1 MIWFPNDLTAESAE
15 TTEFERREMNNS
27 DTKGFDMDH
36 QAWLTSLKAHRA
48 IAVIRSSDKA
58 MAFQMAKAVAKG
70 GIQFIEITW
79 NTEKAAELVS
89 QLRLELPTFSIGTGT
104 LLKLEQLQEA
114 IDCGAQ
120 FLFTPHT
127 DVAMIKVAV
136 DAGVPI
142 VPGAF
147 SPTEI
152 VTAWQ
157 AGATCVKVFPISS
170 LGGAAYLKALQG
182 PLGDI
187 PLIPTGGVTLDN
199 AKVFIDAGAIAVG
212 LAGDLFPKHLVANGD
227 WEAIGQIA
235 RTLTQNLTNS

>member
-1 MIWFPNDLTAESAE
+1 
-15 TTEFERREMNNS
+15 MN
-27 DTKGFDMDH
+27 H
-36 QAWLTSLKAHRA
+36 QSWLTLLKKHRA
-48 IAVIRSSDKA
+48 IAVIRSSEKELA
-58 MAFQMAKAVAKG
+58 WEMASSVAAG

-79 NTEKAAELVS
+79 NTHKAAELIAE
-89 QLRLELPTFSIGTGT
+89 LRSEFPSFSIGTGT
-104 LLKLEQLQEA
+104 LLNLEQLQQA

-127 DVAMIKVAV
+127 DVAMIKTAV

-157 AGATCVKVFPISS
+157 AGATCVKVFPISA
-170 LGGAAYLKALQG
+170 LGGAAYLKSLQG
-182 PLGDI
+182 PLGHI
-187 PLIPTGGVTLDN
+187 PLIPTGGVTLEN

-212 LAGDLFPKHLVANGD
+212 LAGDLFPKHLVENRD
-227 WEAIGQIA
+227 WRAIVQIA
-235 RTLTQNLTNS
+235 RNLAQNLTTC

>member
-1 MIWFPNDLTAESAE
+1 
-15 TTEFERREMNNS
+15 MN
-27 DTKGFDMDH
+27 H
-36 QAWLTSLKAHRA
+36 QSWLTLLKKHRA
-48 IAVIRSSDKA
+48 IAVIRSCEKELA
-58 MAFQMAKAVAKG
+58 WHMASSIAAG

-79 NTEKAAELVS
+79 NTHKAAELIAE
-89 QLRLELPTFSIGTGT
+89 LRSEFPTFSIGTGT
-104 LLKLEQLQEA
+104 LLNLEQLQQA

-127 DVAMIKVAV
+127 DVAMIKTAV

-157 AGATCVKVFPISS
+157 AGATCVKVFPISA
-170 LGGAAYLKALQG
+170 LGGAAYLKSLQG
-182 PLGDI
+182 PLGNI
-187 PLIPTGGVTLDN
+187 PLIPTGGVTLEN

-212 LAGDLFPKHLVANGD
+212 LAGDLFPKHLVENRD
-227 WEAIGQIA
+227 WRAIAQIA
-235 RTLTQNLTNS
+235 RDLTQNLTTC

>member
-1 MIWFPNDLTAESAE
+1 
-15 TTEFERREMNNS
+15 MN
-27 DTKGFDMDH
+27 H
-36 QAWLTSLKAHRA
+36 QSWLTLLKKHRA
-48 IAVIRSSDKA
+48 IAVIRSSEKQLA
-58 MAFQMAKAVAKG
+58 WQMASSVAAG

-79 NTEKAAELVS
+79 NTHKAAELIA
-89 QLRLELPTFSIGTGT
+89 QLRSEFPTFSIGTGT
-104 LLKLEQLQEA
+104 LLNLEELQQA

-127 DVAMIKVAV
+127 DLAMIKTAV

-157 AGATCVKVFPISS
+157 AGATCVKVFPISA
-170 LGGAAYLKALQG
+170 LGGAAYLKSLQG
-182 PLGDI
+182 PLGNI
-187 PLIPTGGVTLDN
+187 PLIPTGGVTLEN

-212 LAGDLFPKHLVANGD
+212 LAGDLFPKHLVENRD
-227 WEAIGQIA
+227 WRAIVQIA
-235 RTLTQNLTNS
+235 RDLTQNLTTC

>member
-1 MIWFPNDLTAESAE
+1 
-15 TTEFERREMNNS
+15 MN
-27 DTKGFDMDH
+27 H
-36 QAWLTSLKAHRA
+36 QSWLTLLKKNRA
-48 IAVIRSSDKA
+48 IAVIRSSEKELA
-58 MAFQMAKAVAKG
+58 WQMASAVAAG

-79 NTEKAAELVS
+79 NTHKAAELIAE
-89 QLRLELPTFSIGTGT
+89 LRSEFPTFSIGTGT
-104 LLKLEQLQEA
+104 LLNLEQLQQA

-127 DVAMIKVAV
+127 DVAMIKTAV

-157 AGATCVKVFPISS
+157 AGATCVKVFPISA
-170 LGGAAYLKALQG
+170 LGGATYLKSLQG
-182 PLGDI
+182 PLGHI
-187 PLIPTGGVTLDN
+187 PLIPTGGVTMEN

-212 LAGDLFPKHLVANGD
+212 LAGDLFPKHLVANRD
-227 WEAIGQIA
+227 WEAIVQIA
-235 RTLTQNLTNS
+235 KTLTQKLTTC

>member
-1 MIWFPNDLTAESAE
+1 
-15 TTEFERREMNNS
+15 MN
-27 DTKGFDMDH
+27 H
-36 QAWLTSLKAHRA
+36 QFWLTLLKKHRA
-48 IAVIRSSDKA
+48 IAVIRSSEKELA
-58 MAFQMAKAVAKG
+58 SQMAKAVAAG

-79 NTEKAAELVS
+79 NTHKAAELIAK
-89 QLRLELPTFSIGTGT
+89 LRSEFPTLSIGTGT
-104 LLKLEQLQEA
+104 LLNLKELQQA

-127 DVAMIKVAV
+127 DLAMIKTAV

-157 AGATCVKVFPISS
+157 AGATCVKVFPISA
-170 LGGAAYLKALQG
+170 LGGAAYLKSLQG
-182 PLGDI
+182 PLGNI
-187 PLIPTGGVTLDN
+187 PLIPTGGVTLEN

-212 LAGDLFPKHLVANGD
+212 LAGDLFPKHLVENRD
-227 WEAIGQIA
+227 WRAIVQIA
-235 RTLTQNLTNS
+235 RTLAQNLTTC

>member
-1 MIWFPNDLTAESAE
+1 
-15 TTEFERREMNNS
+15 MNHLS
-27 DTKGFDMDH
+27 
-36 QAWLTSLKAHRA
+36 WLTLLKKHRA
-48 IAVIRSSDKA
+48 IAVIRSSEKELA
-58 MAFQMAKAVAKG
+58 RHMASSVAAG

-79 NTEKAAELVS
+79 NTHKAAELIAE
-89 QLRLELPTFSIGTGT
+89 LRSEFPTFSIGTGT
-104 LLKLEQLQEA
+104 LLNLEQLQQA

-127 DVAMIKVAV
+127 DLTMIKTAV

-157 AGATCVKVFPISS
+157 AGATCVKVFPISA
-170 LGGAAYLKALQG
+170 LGGAAYLKSLQG
-182 PLGDI
+182 PLGNI
-187 PLIPTGGVTLDN
+187 PLIPTGGVTLEN

-212 LAGDLFPKHLVANGD
+212 LAGDLFPKHLVENRD
-227 WEAIGQIA
+227 WRAIVQIA
-235 RTLTQNLTNS
+235 QTLAQTLTTC

>member
-1 MIWFPNDLTAESAE
+1 
-15 TTEFERREMNNS
+15 MNNQ
-27 DTKGFDMDH
+27 F
-36 QAWLTSLKAHRA
+36 WLTLLKKHRA
-48 IAVIRSSDKA
+48 IAVIRSSEKELA
-58 MAFQMAKAVAKG
+58 WQMASSVAAG

-79 NTEKAAELVS
+79 NTHKAAELIAE
-89 QLRLELPTFSIGTGT
+89 LRSEFPTFSIGTGT
-104 LLKLEQLQEA
+104 LLNLEELQQA

-127 DVAMIKVAV
+127 DLAMIKTAV

-157 AGATCVKVFPISS
+157 AGATCVKVFPISA
-170 LGGAAYLKALQG
+170 LGGAAYLKSLQG
-182 PLGDI
+182 PLGNI
-187 PLIPTGGVTLDN
+187 PLIPTGGVTLEN

-212 LAGDLFPKHLVANGD
+212 LAGDLFPKHLVENRD
-227 WEAIGQIA
+227 WRAIVQIA
-235 RTLTQNLTNS
+235 RTLSQNLTTC

>member
-1 MIWFPNDLTAESAE
+1 
-15 TTEFERREMNNS
+15 MN
-27 DTKGFDMDH
+27 H
-36 QAWLTSLKAHRA
+36 QSWLTLLKKHRA
-48 IAVIRSSDKA
+48 IAVIRSSEKQLA
-58 MAFQMAKAVAKG
+58 SQMAKAVAAG

-79 NTEKAAELVS
+79 NTHKAAELIAE
-89 QLRLELPTFSIGTGT
+89 LRSEFPTFSIGTGT
-104 LLKLEQLQEA
+104 LLNLEELQQA

-127 DVAMIKVAV
+127 DVAMIKTAV

-157 AGATCVKVFPISS
+157 AGATCVKVFPISA
-170 LGGAAYLKALQG
+170 LGGAAYLKSLQG
-182 PLGDI
+182 PLGNI
-187 PLIPTGGVTLDN
+187 PLIPTGGVTLEN

-212 LAGDLFPKHLVANGD
+212 LAGDLFPKHLVENRD
-227 WEAIGQIA
+227 WRAIVQIA
-235 RTLTQNLTNS
+235 RNLTQNLTTC

>member
-1 MIWFPNDLTAESAE
+1 
-15 TTEFERREMNNS
+15 MNHLS
-27 DTKGFDMDH
+27 
-36 QAWLTSLKAHRA
+36 WLTLLKKHRA
-48 IAVIRSSDKA
+48 IAVIRSSEKELA
-58 MAFQMAKAVAKG
+58 WQMASSVAAG

-79 NTEKAAELVS
+79 NTHKAAELIAE
-89 QLRLELPTFSIGTGT
+89 LRSEFPTFSIGTGT
-104 LLKLEQLQEA
+104 LLNLEELQQA

-127 DVAMIKVAV
+127 DVAMIKTAV

-157 AGATCVKVFPISS
+157 AGATCVKVFPISA
-170 LGGAAYLKALQG
+170 LGGAAYLKSLQG
-182 PLGDI
+182 PLGNI
-187 PLIPTGGVTLDN
+187 PLIPTGGVTLEN

-212 LAGDLFPKHLVANGD
+212 LAGDLFPKHLVENSD
-227 WEAIGQIA
+227 WRAIVQIA
-235 RTLTQNLTNS
+235 RNLAQNLTTC